1 MPFTESGYHSFIL
14 PIMQG
19 FVGQRAF
26 SINRKAE
33 DPAEAISNAEQ
44 DASSV
49 IQAQKEAKKCDDDS
63 EFLLTLISRRSIKR
77 PGLRYLR

>member
-1 MPFTESGYHSFIL
+1 
-14 PIMQG
+14 MQG

-33 DPAEAISNAEQ
+33 DPAKAISNAEQ

-49 IQAQKEAKKCDDDS
+49 IQAQKKAKECNDDS

>member
-1 MPFTESGYHSFIL
+1 
-14 PIMQG
+14 MQG

-26 SINRKAE
+26 SVNQEAK
-33 DPAEAISNAEQ
+33 DPSEAISNVDQ

-49 IQAQKEAKKCDDDS
+49 IQAQKRAEKCDDDS